1 MTSDFAFEAMH
12 GDGVHVITLHG
23 DLDMANAARV
33 RDLLVGV
40 AGSTVVV
47 DLANLEFLD
56 SSGIAALLGAR
67 TRILASGNEFELR
80 GARGIVRRVLEM
92 TGLAQLLVE

>member
-67 TRILASGNEFELR
+67 TRILASGNEFQLR

-92 TGLAQLLVE
+92 TGLAHLLVE